1 MLKKLASE
9 TAIYG
14 MSHVLPRIL
23 NYIVLTVY
31 LTYKFDDTRDFGIY
45 SDLYA
50 YATIILT
57 LMVFRMDT
65 AYFRYGS
72 RDSNLNKVFST
83 AFIPLAIATLLMV
96 ILMYRNAESIANF
109 LKYPGKQYYVKWFAG
124 ILSFDAICALV
135 YARFRLESRP
145 MRFLFYRVANVLL
158 TIVFILIFLEVT
170 PQISPVFHLKIG
182 RLLGVNSQLDW
193 VFFSNLLASF
203 SVFILMLSEFRKVKF
218 EFDRSLYIQMLKYS
232 IPLVIVGIAGNIN
245 QAMAVPL
252 QKYLLRGDTDL
263 NLSMAGIYSA
273 GAKLAILLN
282 LFTTAY
288 NYAAEPFFFNT
299 AAKNEKSD
307 VYGDMAYAFTLFT
320 GLAALFTYFYIDV
333 LILLI
338 GPEYRSGVV
347 VVPILLVS
355 YIFLGIYYNFSIW
368 YKLADKTHIGGLIS
382 IAAVVVTLLFSFLLL
397 PTIGIVGSA
406 ITSLLCYGFM
416 AVAGYLT
423 GQKYYPIS
431 YPVKAMVRIIVI
443 VVAFITLSWL
453 VRNYIPQPLH
463 MQVAMQSL
471 LALLALF
478 TVYKYE
484 FSSVASLLRKK

>member
-1 MLKKLASE
+1 MLKKLAGE
-9 TAIYG
+9 TVIYG

-31 LTYKFDDTRDFGIY
+31 LTYKFTDTREFGIY

-57 LMVFRMDT
+57 IMVFRMDT

-72 RDSNLNKVFST
+72 RDQNLNKVFST
-83 AFIPLAIATLLMV
+83 AFIPLAVATLAIV
-96 ILMYRNAESIANF
+96 HLMYQYADGIAEW
-109 LKYPGKQYYVKWFAG
+109 LKYPGKAYYVKWFAG
-124 ILSFDAICALV
+124 ILAFDAICALV

-145 MRFLFYRVANVLL
+145 VRFLFYRVANVLL
-158 TIVFILIFLEVT
+158 TIGFILLFLEVL
-170 PQISPVFHLKIG
+170 PRISPDLLKK
-182 RLLGVNSQLDW
+182 LSEWTGVNSQLDW

-203 SVFILMLSEFRKVKF
+203 MVFVMMLPEFRKIKF
-218 EFDRSLYIQMLKYS
+218 QFDKALYYQMLKYS

-252 QKYLLRGDTDL
+252 QKYLLKGDTNA

-288 NYAAEPFFFNT
+288 NYAAEPFFFNN

-307 VYGDMAYAFTLFT
+307 VYGDMAYAFTIFT
-320 GLAALFTYFYIDV
+320 GLAALFTYLYID
-333 LILLI
+333 LLLLLV
-338 GPEYRSGVV
+338 GPQYRSGVI
-347 VVPILLVS
+347 VVPVLLVS
-355 YIFLGIYYNFSIW
+355 YIFLGLYYNVSIW

-382 IAAVVVTLLFSFLLL
+382 TAAVFITLLFSFLLI
-397 PTIGIVGSA
+397 PTIGIMGSA
-406 ITSLLCYGFM
+406 VTSLMCYVFM
-416 AVAGYLT
+416 AGAGYLT
-423 GQKYYPIS
+423 GQKYYPLS
-431 YPVKAMVRIIVI
+431 YPVRAIARIIGIVI
-443 VVAFITLSWL
+443 GFMVLSWI

-471 LALLALF
+471 LALLAVL
-478 TVYKYE
+478 TLYKYE
-484 FSSVASLLRKK
+484 YTSIASLLRKK